1 MKKYYIYIFLD
12 GTKPGKYVY
21 DDISFDYE
29 PFYVGKGTGGRLKT
43 SLLDRESPFKM
54 NKINKIKKLGGE
66 IITLKLYENLE
77 NIDSLEIEKLLIS
90 KIGRRDLRLG
100 TLVNQTDGGDG
111 RLNSPHSDETRL
123 KISKTKKEKNLS
135 IPHSKET
142 KYYLSCI
149 NKGENN
155 PMFGKKHSDE
165 VRENQSLRVS
175 GINHPMF
182 GKKHD
187 KDTLDKI
194 KKNRN
199 FNKEKNNEISRKNNS
214 KSILQYDLEGNFI
227 KEYESIKISAIE
239 TGLSE
244 SLIGKI
250 CRGVVKSPKKFKFK
264 FKEESSNILKNSF
277 NIKIGDLV
285 IINNDEYRLVKRNK
299 ASFIVF
305 DKDENIKSFR
315 RKDYDF
321 VWSKKII
328 KNRFKN

>member
-29 PFYVGKGTGGRLKT
+29 PFYVGKGTGDRLKS
-43 SLLDRESPFKM
+43 SLLDRESPFKI

-66 IITLKLYENLE
+66 IITLKLYEDLE

-90 KIGRRDLRLG
+90 KIGRRDLGLG

-111 RLNSPHSDETRL
+111 RLNSPHSIETRL

-135 IPHSKET
+135 IPHSEKT
-142 KYYLSCI
+142 KSYLSYI

-165 VRENQSLRVS
+165 IREKQSLRVT

-182 GKKHD
+182 GKKHS
-187 KDTLDKI
+187 KYTIEKI

-199 FNKEKNNEISRKNNS
+199 FNQEKINEISRKKNS
-214 KSILQYDLEGNFI
+214 KSVLQYDLEGNFI
-227 KEYESIKISAIE
+227 KEYESVKISAIE

-250 CRGVVKSPKKFKFK
+250 CRGVVKNPKKFKFK

-285 IINNDEYRLVKRNK
+285 IINNNEYRLIKRNK
-299 ASFIVF
+299 MSFIVS
-305 DKDENIKSFR
+305 DKNENIKSFR

-321 VWSKKII
+321 IWSKNK
-328 KNRFKN
+328 

>member
-12 GTKPGKYVY
+12 GTKPGKYIY

-29 PFYVGKGTGGRLKT
+29 PFYVGKGTGGRLKS
-43 SLLDRESPFKM
+43 SLLDRESPFKV

-66 IITLKLYENLE
+66 VITLKLYENLE
-77 NIDSLEIEKLLIS
+77 NIDSLEIEKLLIK
-90 KIGRRDLRLG
+90 KIGRRDLGLG

-111 RLNSPHSDETRL
+111 RLKSPHSDETKL
-123 KISKTKKEKNLS
+123 KISKTKKEKGLS
-135 IPHSKET
+135 IPHSEET
-142 KYYLSCI
+142 KRYLSDI

-165 VRENQSLRVS
+165 VRENHSLRVS

-182 GKKHD
+182 GKKHSED
-187 KDTLDKI
+187 IIEKI
-194 KKNRN
+194 KNNRN
-199 FNKEKNNEISRKNNS
+199 VDQERNNEISRKNNS

-227 KEYESIKISAIE
+227 KEYESIKISAKE

-244 SLIGKI
+244 SLIGKT
-250 CRGVVKSPKKFKFK
+250 CRGIVKNPKKFIFK

-285 IINNDEYRLVKRNK
+285 IIDNDEYRLVKRNK
-299 ASFIVF
+299 ASFIVS

-315 RKDYDF
+315 RKDHDF
-321 VWSKKII
+321 IWSKKIL
-328 KNRFKN
+328 KD